1 MLSALVPG
9 VGQIYAGARRRG
21 SVMLGVDALL
31 LIAVIVYALRGE
43 LEIAKD
49 WVRPGALALMMFANL
64 ALLSFRLV
72 ASRDAYYLAGGTPR
86 PRTGTGVAA
95 GFGVAFALL
104 APHAV
109 FGYYDAVQYNLI
121 TTVFQDEDVA
131 GPTSAT
137 TTTTTPPT
145 ASEGTV
151 SMPSTTIAAPRPPA
165 IWDGLDR
172 LNILLLGGDAGV
184 GRTGI
189 RTDTMIVAS
198 INPVS
203 GDIAMFSLPRNFVRV
218 PLPPGHGI
226 WDCNCFPKLL
236 NELYI
241 EGAQRP
247 EAFPGPGTPEVNA
260 IKGGIGELLG
270 IPIHYYM
277 LVTLDSFVG
286 IVDALGGVE
295 MEVQFRIVDEIYP
308 HEDGVTIESVVIEP
322 GVQKLDGHFALAY
335 ARIRRHAD
343 DYARMNRQRC
353 VLEALVKQSNPAEM
367 VRAYPRIASV
377 LEDTLLTDIPISR
390 LDDFI
395 DLLPKLDTE
404 RIATIRFIP
413 PTYVAGLDERGKD
426 IPDVALIRQDVQ
438 VAINNPVAEAVADL
452 GLEALDEACS

>member
-1 MLSALVPG
+1 MIAIDGVLV
-9 VGQIYAGARRRG
+9 A
-21 SVMLGVDALL
+21 ALL
-31 LIAVIVYALRGE
+31 VYVLRGE

-49 WVRPGALALMMFANL
+49 WVRPGALAVMMLANL
-64 ALLSFRLV
+64 GLFSYRLI
-72 ASRDAYYLAGGTPR
+72 AARDAYYRAGGTPR
-86 PRTGTGVAA
+86 SRSSSSLAA
-95 GFGVAFALL
+95 GLGIGLALL

-131 GPTSAT
+131 ASNPPSTTPGATVLGGTITVPAT
-137 TTTTTPPT
+137 TTAGPP
-145 ASEGTV
+145 
-151 SMPSTTIAAPRPPA
+151 PRA

-172 LNILLLGGDAGV
+172 LNLLLLGGDAGA

-189 RTDTMIVAS
+189 RTDTMIVVS
-198 INPVS
+198 IDPAG

-236 NELYI
+236 NDLYI

-247 EAFPGPGTPEVNA
+247 DAFPGPGAPEVNA
-260 IKGGIGELLG
+260 VKGGIGELLG
-270 IPIHYYM
+270 IPIHYYV

-295 MEVQFRIVDEIYP
+295 MDVPFRIVDEIYP

-322 GVQKLDGHFALAY
+322 GPQKLDGHFALAY

-343 DYARMNRQRC
+343 DYARMSRQRC

-377 LEDTLLTDIPISR
+377 LEATLLTDIPISR
-390 LDDFI
+390 LPDFI
-395 DLLPKLDTE
+395 DLLPKVDTE
-404 RIATIRFIP
+404 RITTIRFIP
-413 PTYVAGLDERGKD
+413 PTYVAGQDERGKD
-426 IPDVALIRQDVQ
+426 IPDVELIRHDVQ
-438 VAINNPVAEAVADL
+438 VALNNPTAVAASEL
-452 GLEALDEACS
+452 GLEALDETCS

>member
-1 MLSALVPG
+1 MIG
-9 VGQIYAGARRRG
+9 IDG
-21 SVMLGVDALL
+21 ALL
-31 LIAVIVYALRGE
+31 VAALIYVLRGE

-49 WVRPGALALMMFANL
+49 WVRPGSLAAMMVVNVGLF
-64 ALLSFRLV
+64 SFRLI
-72 ASRDAYYLAGGTPR
+72 ASRDAYFLAGGIPR
-86 PRTGTGVAA
+86 RQSSAPLAAGLGVAA
-95 GFGVAFALL
+95 TLL
-104 APHAV
+104 VPHLV

-131 GPTSAT
+131 AVVSSSSPPAAPPAT
-137 TTTTTPPT
+137 VLGNGITD
-145 ASEGTV
+145 
-151 SMPSTTIAAPRPPA
+151 PSTTSTATRAPA

-172 LNILLLGGDAGV
+172 LNILLLGGDSGT

-189 RTDTMIVAS
+189 RTDTMIVVS
-198 INPVS
+198 IDPDS
-203 GDIAMFSLPRNFVRV
+203 GDIAMFSVPRNFARV

-226 WDCNCFPKLL
+226 WECNCFPKLL
-236 NELYI
+236 NDLYI

-247 EAFPGPGTPEVNA
+247 EAFPGPGAPEVNA

-270 IPIHYYM
+270 APIHYYM

-295 MEVQFRIVDEIYP
+295 MDVHFRIVEEIYP
-308 HEDGVTIESVVIEP
+308 HEDGVTVESVVIEP
-322 GVQKLDGHFALAY
+322 GLQTLDGHFALAY

-367 VRAYPRIASV
+367 VRAYPRIAAV

-390 LDDFI
+390 LPDFI
-395 DLLPKLDTE
+395 DLLPKVDTE
-404 RIATIRFIP
+404 RITTIRFIP

-426 IPDVALIRQDVQ
+426 IPDVDRIRQDVQ
-438 VAINNPVAEAVADL
+438 VAIANPSAVAVAEL
-452 GLEALDEACS
+452 GLEALGETCG

>member
-1 MLSALVPG
+1 MIAIDGVLV
-9 VGQIYAGARRRG
+9 A
-21 SVMLGVDALL
+21 ALL
-31 LIAVIVYALRGE
+31 VYVLRGE

-49 WVRPGALALMMFANL
+49 WVRPGALAVMMLANL
-64 ALLSFRLV
+64 GLFSYRLI
-72 ASRDAYYLAGGTPR
+72 AARDAYYRAGGTPR
-86 PRTGTGVAA
+86 SRSSSSLAA
-95 GFGVAFALL
+95 GLGIGLALL

-131 GPTSAT
+131 ASNPPSTTPGATVLGGTITVPAT
-137 TTTTTPPT
+137 TTAGPP
-145 ASEGTV
+145 
-151 SMPSTTIAAPRPPA
+151 PRA

-172 LNILLLGGDAGV
+172 LNLLLLGGDAGA

-189 RTDTMIVAS
+189 RTDTMIVVS
-198 INPVS
+198 IDPAG

-236 NELYI
+236 NDLYI

-247 EAFPGPGTPEVNA
+247 DAFPGPGAPEVNA
-260 IKGGIGELLG
+260 VKGGIGELLG
-270 IPIHYYM
+270 IPIHYYV

-295 MEVQFRIVDEIYP
+295 MDVPFRIVDEIYP

-322 GVQKLDGHFALAY
+322 GPQKLDGHFALAY

-377 LEDTLLTDIPISR
+377 LEATLLTDIPISR
-390 LDDFI
+390 LPDFI
-395 DLLPKLDTE
+395 DLLPKVDTE
-404 RIATIRFIP
+404 RITTIRFIP
-413 PTYVAGLDERGKD
+413 PTYVAGQDERGKD
-426 IPDVALIRQDVQ
+426 IPDVELIRHDVQ
-438 VAINNPVAEAVADL
+438 VALNNPTAVAASEL
-452 GLEALDEACS
+452 GLEALDETCS

>member
-1 MLSALVPG
+1 MIAIDGLLV
-9 VGQIYAGARRRG
+9 V
-21 SVMLGVDALL
+21 ALL
-31 LIAVIVYALRGE
+31 VYVLRGE

-49 WVRPGALALMMFANL
+49 WVRPGALAVMMLANL
-64 ALLSFRLV
+64 ALFSYRLI
-72 ASRDAYYLAGGTPR
+72 ASRDAYYLAGGIPR
-86 PRTGTGVAA
+86 RSASGHLTAGLGVLI
-95 GFGVAFALL
+95 ALTI
-104 APHAV
+104 PHV
-109 FGYYDAVQYNLI
+109 LFGYYDAVQYNLI

-131 GPTSAT
+131 ASPSVTSSPPVAPAT
-137 TTTTTPPT
+137 VLGTTVV
-145 ASEGTV
+145 A
-151 SMPSTTIAAPRPPA
+151 PSTTPAGPPPPA

-172 LNILLLGGDAGV
+172 LNILLLGGDSGA

-189 RTDTMIVAS
+189 RTDTMIVVS
-198 INPVS
+198 IDPVG

-236 NELYI
+236 NDLYI

-247 EAFPGPGTPEVNA
+247 EAFPGPGAPEVNA

-295 MEVQFRIVDEIYP
+295 IDVQFRIVDEIYP
-308 HEDGVTIESVVIEP
+308 HEDGVTVESVVIEP
-322 GVQKLDGHFALAY
+322 GRQKLDGHFALAY

-367 VRAYPRIASV
+367 VRAYPRIAAV

-395 DLLPKLDTE
+395 DLLPKIDTE
-404 RIATIRFIP
+404 RITTIRFIP
-413 PTYVAGLDERGKD
+413 PTYVGGFDERGKD
-426 IPDVALIRQDVQ
+426 IPDVELIRHDVL
-438 VAINNPVAEAVADL
+438 VAITNPSAVAVAEL
-452 GLEALDEACS
+452 GLEALDDACS